1 MFALKLSE
9 LYVVSG
15 QTWSFTPRSAPKGSQ
30 WECKSA
36 LASIRT
42 RTCSGFRAR
51 NLRCFCIFCLH
62 FCSNRSASRNR
73 IGGLCSFARLQ
84 LQTPHIQLPKDAQFI
99 PLLDLA
105 FTSARS
111 SMRVLKTS
119 GPCTGLTLNMPKRQ
133 TRKHVNWNSQKAS
146 EPWIQSHE
154 KVS

>member
-1 MFALKLSE
+1 MPTNVCVCIS
-9 LYVVSG
+9 V
-15 QTWSFTPRSAPKGSQ
+15 QTVQ
-30 WECKSA
+30 LQE
-36 LASIRT
+36 ID
-42 RTCSGFRAR
+42 
-51 NLRCFCIFCLH
+51 
-62 FCSNRSASRNR
+62 RNR

-133 TRKHVNWNSQKAS
+133 TGKHMQTCQLKLTESIRTVNS
-146 EPWIQSHE
+146 EPRESVLSRLCCCHKERLTVIVAECTLEAACDMEMIRRIKVEFNENKIQNT
-154 KVS
+154 